1 MYYHVLIEFNKIII
15 NKDNN
20 YILKVDISENNLE
33 DDYIFPYINDTDFF
47 VEGYSFKKSDINR
60 FLIKKS
66 NLSIK
71 SEAEKLK
78 EIKYARD
85 RASRIADFR
94 NHDFFRYAFMDE
106 NITQD
111 ITKEVLKKY
120 SKSFNKYEIGKSLE
134 QSNNFSNKIFDT
146 VFIVHGQDDNFKNE
160 VARFVEQIGLKS
172 IILHEQENKGNTI
185 IEKIE
190 CYSEKANYAII
201 LYTPC
206 DKGCKN
212 DNNEL
217 KPRARQNV
225 IFEHGYFVA
234 KLGRENVSAI
244 LKDDIE
250 IPSDISG
257 IVYIKY
263 TNWKMDLVKELKS
276 VGFSINF

>member
-85 RASRIADFR
+85 RASGIADFR
-94 NHDFFRYAFMDE
+94 NHDFFRYTFMDE

-111 ITKEVLKKY
+111 ITKDLLKKY
-120 SKSFNKYEIGKSLE
+120 QLLVNENKIVK
-134 QSNNFSNKIFDT
+134 SNKKFSKKMDT
-146 VFIVHGQDDNFKNE
+146 VFIVHGQDNELKNE
-160 VARFVEQIGLKS
+160 IARFIEEIGLNT
-172 IILHEQENKGNTI
+172 IILHEKENKGDTI

-190 CYSEKANYAII
+190 RYSEEANYAII

-212 DNNEL
+212 NENDL

-234 KLGRENVSAI
+234 KFGRKNVVAI
-244 LKDDIE
+244 LKDNVE
-250 IPSDISG
+250 LPSDISG
-257 IVYIKY
+257 IVYINYKDY
-263 TNWKMDLVKELKS
+263 KFDLMKELKS
-276 VGFSINF
+276 VGFNINI

>member
-20 YILKVDISENNLE
+20 YILKVDISEDNLE

-66 NLSIK
+66 DLSIK

-85 RASRIADFR
+85 KTSRIVDFR

-111 ITKEVLKKY
+111 ITKDLLKKY
-120 SKSFNKYEIGKSLE
+120 QLLVNENKIVK
-134 QSNNFSNKIFDT
+134 SNKKFSKKMDT
-146 VFIVHGQDDNFKNE
+146 VFIVHGQDNELKNE
-160 VARFVEQIGLKS
+160 IARFIEEIGLNT
-172 IILHEQENKGNTI
+172 IILHEKENKGDTI

-190 CYSEKANYAII
+190 RYSEEANYAII

-212 DNNEL
+212 NENDL

-234 KLGRENVSAI
+234 KFGRKNVVAI
-244 LKDDIE
+244 LKDNVE

-257 IVYIKY
+257 IVYINYKDY
-263 TNWKMDLVKELKS
+263 KFDLMKELKS
-276 VGFSINF
+276 VGFNINI

>member
-85 RASRIADFR
+85 RASGIADFR
-94 NHDFFRYAFMDE
+94 NHDFFRYTFMDE

-111 ITKEVLKKY
+111 ITKDLLKKY
-120 SKSFNKYEIGKSLE
+120 QLLVNENKIVK
-134 QSNNFSNKIFDT
+134 SNKKFSKKMDT
-146 VFIVHGQDDNFKNE
+146 VFIVHGQDNELKNE
-160 VARFVEQIGLKS
+160 IARFIEEIGLNT
-172 IILHEQENKGNTI
+172 IILHEKENKGDTI

-190 CYSEKANYAII
+190 RYSEEANYAII

-212 DNNEL
+212 NENDL

-234 KLGRENVSAI
+234 KFGRKNVVAI
-244 LKDDIE
+244 LKDNVE

-257 IVYIKY
+257 IVYINYKDY
-263 TNWKMDLVKELKS
+263 KFDLMKELKS
-276 VGFSINF
+276 VGFNINI

>member
-20 YILKVDISENNLE
+20 YILKVDIYENNLE

-85 RASRIADFR
+85 RASGIADFR
-94 NHDFFRYAFMDE
+94 NHDFFRYTFMDE

-111 ITKEVLKKY
+111 ITKDLLKKY
-120 SKSFNKYEIGKSLE
+120 QLLVNENKIVK
-134 QSNNFSNKIFDT
+134 SNKKFSKKMDT
-146 VFIVHGQDDNFKNE
+146 VFIVHGQDNELKNE
-160 VARFVEQIGLKS
+160 IARFIEEIGLNT
-172 IILHEQENKGNTI
+172 IILHEKENKGDTI

-190 CYSEKANYAII
+190 RYSEEANYAII

-212 DNNEL
+212 NENDL

-234 KLGRENVSAI
+234 KFGRKNVVAI
-244 LKDDIE
+244 LKDNVE

-257 IVYIKY
+257 IVYINYKDY
-263 TNWKMDLVKELKS
+263 KFDLMKELKS
-276 VGFSINF
+276 VGFNINI

>member
-71 SEAEKLK
+71 SEAETLK

-85 RASRIADFR
+85 RASGIADFR
-94 NHDFFRYAFMDE
+94 NHDFFRYTFMDE

-111 ITKEVLKKY
+111 ITKDLLKKY
-120 SKSFNKYEIGKSLE
+120 QLLVNENKIVK
-134 QSNNFSNKIFDT
+134 SNKKFSKKMDT
-146 VFIVHGQDDNFKNE
+146 VFIVHGQDNELKNE
-160 VARFVEQIGLKS
+160 IARFIEEIGLNT
-172 IILHEQENKGNTI
+172 IILHEKENKGDTI

-190 CYSEKANYAII
+190 RYSEEANYAII

-212 DNNEL
+212 NENDL
-217 KPRARQNV
+217 KPRA
-225 IFEHGYFVA
+225 
-234 KLGRENVSAI
+234 
-244 LKDDIE
+244 
-250 IPSDISG
+250 
-257 IVYIKY
+257 
-263 TNWKMDLVKELKS
+263 
-276 VGFSINF
+276 

>member
-94 NHDFFRYAFMDE
+94 NHD
-106 NITQD
+106 
-111 ITKEVLKKY
+111 
-120 SKSFNKYEIGKSLE
+120 
-134 QSNNFSNKIFDT
+134 
-146 VFIVHGQDDNFKNE
+146 
-160 VARFVEQIGLKS
+160 
-172 IILHEQENKGNTI
+172 
-185 IEKIE
+185 
-190 CYSEKANYAII
+190 
-201 LYTPC
+201 
-206 DKGCKN
+206 
-212 DNNEL
+212 
-217 KPRARQNV
+217 
-225 IFEHGYFVA
+225 
-234 KLGRENVSAI
+234 
-244 LKDDIE
+244 
-250 IPSDISG
+250 
-257 IVYIKY
+257 
-263 TNWKMDLVKELKS
+263 
-276 VGFSINF
+276 